1 MCFESQY
8 FCDGSIL
15 RRRLLCAVLPSLS
28 ARMCLLLSLFRVRR
42 EILAPAVTLHST
54 LTVNCMEFARSEV
67 QWPRTSLGLSTLFR
81 PPNTPFPHPNA
92 IPKPF
97 LTSFKLKNLQICEA
111 KLWMKVDPVFQLV
124 VLGVLA
130 KIERVAVARAILHLA
145 PLQLL

>member
-1 MCFESQY
+1 MANFKIHKRKNNHNFYKSKREILEMCFESQY

-67 QWPRTSLGLSTLFR
+67 Q
-81 PPNTPFPHPNA
+81 
-92 IPKPF
+92 
-97 LTSFKLKNLQICEA
+97 
-111 KLWMKVDPVFQLV
+111 
-124 VLGVLA
+124 
-130 KIERVAVARAILHLA
+130 
-145 PLQLL
+145 